1 MHILAAF
8 GLLSAAKLAAAGI
21 VPRADVTVAS
31 TYRNYYPPSNY
42 NNYNYTTT
50 KSSSTTPAVYTDT
63 HVYTDTRVYTNTQ
76 VYYTNTKTYTKYPTT
91 RYYNTTATGVYTYK
105 PTPEPSVTHYTPK
118 PGEFTTACACISA
131 SYSSALASYS
141 ANPDPDAAYPTLVPI
156 LAREGWDCLYSVPI
170 NVELT
175 LTFIKEVKKYIQFQS
190 TIEFLKNPPA
200 SSLQEP
206 IDLIG
211 SIDALAQR
219 VQSGDIAHHVKFE
232 IEFTKL
238 LQRCHDGHF
247 NYAFNSG
254 NLIFFTGPFTIVSV
268 STDAV
273 EKPLVYV
280 ETDLLEFGLAD
291 TAHITRIDG
300 YEVEAWL
307 AEFSDFGNSQS
318 PDARYNS
325 IFSNRDPGSDGAFFD
340 LWGWYPGKNYID
352 VTFSNQ
358 STYQYPYGA
367 FAAWSDTLNWTGIND
382 GSDFYKKA
390 VLNADYITVQ
400 ASDLAPT
407 ATSTGT
413 AAGSTYT
420 GGANAN
426 AHHFHDS
433 KASTVKRDLNKRGS
447 QVKRASPSPSPSQ
460 VQLVYFNQPFMRHKV
475 GPFVQDLNAIIGG
488 YFLNDTV
495 ETAVLDISSFEAAND
510 NADYQNAGFQAA
522 LYAFFDEVRRRGTKR
537 LIIDVRGNGGGL
549 INLGFELYKQLFPA
563 APANSYYRFRAHP
576 GAQIFA
582 SGTETIASQ
591 SATDRLL
598 NLIEKDAPDFPD
610 DEVSRVVDRLL
621 NGGFSRQTELDVKGN
636 KPEDLATYIGP
647 YNLTDGPVNDLVSL
661 LVKTN
666 LNINLGGTPVS
677 GFGAL
682 SNFTKSPQPFQIPDI
697 LFLSDGTCAST
708 CTIFAELLKRE
719 QPGIS
724 SVVMGGRPNDG
735 PSPDVGGVHGS
746 RVLAYKDLLQDTI
759 DVVNYAAPATTEL
772 QEYYLA
778 NLPLPLPFS
787 AGFANINFRDAI
799 RPEDKTQ
806 TPLQFKLEPADCRL
820 YFNHLMFL
828 DSIYLWGELA
838 EFKWGTKSNFTQ
850 CAVGSLEKGKG
861 STGEVPPDP
870 ETLNVANWIM
880 NAWNA

>member
-1 MHILAAF
+1 MHTLAAF
-8 GLLSAAKLAAAGI
+8 GLLSAVQLAVAGI
-21 VPRADVTVAS
+21 VPRAVVTVAS
-31 TYRNYYPPSNY
+31 SYGDYYPPPN
-42 NNYNYTTT
+42 NNYSTTT
-50 KSSSTTPAVYTDT
+50 TPTVYTDT
-63 HVYTDTRVYTNTQ
+63 NIYTNTPVYTDSPV
-76 VYYTNTKTYTKYPTT
+76 YPTT
-91 RYYNTTATGVYTYK
+91 RYYNTTTTRAYTNS
-105 PTPEPSVTHYTPK
+105 PTYTNNPSVTGTHYTPS

-170 NVELT
+170 DVDLT
-175 LTFIKEVKKYIQFQS
+175 LTFIREVKKYIQFQS
-190 TIEFLKNPPA
+190 TIEYLKNPPA

-219 VQSGDIAHHVKFE
+219 VRSGDIAHHITFE

-247 NYAFNSG
+247 NFAFTSN
-254 NLIFFTGPFTIVSV
+254 NLIFFTGPFTVVSV
-268 STDAV
+268 STDGV
-273 EKPLVYV
+273 EKPLVYS
-280 ETDLLEFGLAD
+280 ESDLLEFGLNGA
-291 TAHITRIDG
+291 AHITRIDG
-300 YEVEAWL
+300 YEIEAWL

-325 IFSNRDPGSDGAFFD
+325 VFSNRDPGSDGAFFD

-352 VTFSNQ
+352 ITFSNH
-358 STYQYPYGA
+358 SSYRYPYGA
-367 FAAWSDTLNWTGIND
+367 FAAWDDKLNWTGINN

-390 VLNADYITVQ
+390 VLNADFISIQ
-400 ASDLAPT
+400 PSDLAPT
-407 ATSTGT
+407 STNT
-413 AAGSTYT
+413 AAGSNNT

-426 AHHFHDS
+426 AHHFSAS
-433 KASTVKRDLNKRGS
+433 KVSAVKRDLNRRGS
-447 QVKRASPSPSPSQ
+447 QVRRASPKPSPSQ
-460 VQLVYFNQPFMRHKV
+460 VQLVYFNAPFMRHKV

-495 ETAVLDISSFEAAND
+495 ETAVLDISSFEAAD
-510 NADYQNAGFQAA
+510 ENADNQNAGFQAA
-522 LYAFFDEVRRRGTKR
+522 LSAFFDEVRRRGTKR
-537 LIIDVRGNGGGL
+537 LIIDVRGNGGGF

-563 APANSYYRFRAHP
+563 APAHSYYRFRAHP

-582 SGTETIASQ
+582 SGAEAIASQ
-591 SATDRLL
+591 NQTDRLL
-598 NLIEKDAPDFPD
+598 RLIEQDAPNDFPSD
-610 DEVSRVVDRLL
+610 DTSQVVDRWL
-621 NGGFSRQTELDVKGN
+621 NNGFSRQVELDVKGN
-636 KPEDLATYIGP
+636 KPEDLKTFIGP

-661 LVKTN
+661 LVETN
-666 LNINLGGTPVS
+666 LNVNLGGVPVS

-682 SNFTKSPQPFQIPDI
+682 SNFTESPQPFQIPDI
-697 LFLSDGTCAST
+697 LFLSDGICAST

-724 SVVMGGRPNDG
+724 SVVMGGRPNDA

-746 RVLAYKDLLQDTI
+746 RVLAYRDLLSDTADLVNYVPPETKDLQ
-759 DVVNYAAPATTEL
+759 
-772 QEYYLA
+772 QYYFD
-778 NLPLPLPFS
+778 NIPFPLPFG
-787 AGFANINFRDAI
+787 ARFANINFRDAI
-799 RPEDKTQ
+799 RPEDNTQ

-820 YFNHLMFL
+820 YFNRLMFV

-838 EFKWGTKSNFTQ
+838 EFKWGTRSNFTR

-870 ETLNVANWIM
+870 EIVDVANWIM
-880 NAWNA
+880 NAWNS